1 MRGGA
6 ARAMNI
12 LVADDKPDI
21 LDALQ
26 MILEMAGYEVVTTSD
41 GGEVLHLM
49 HTEHPDLLLL
59 DVWLPGYDGR
69 DLCRQIKGQEALCQI
84 PVLLISAHPDVQQMA
99 AQASADGFVQKP
111 FQMSRLLM
119 TIATAL
125 KQRPC

>member
-1 MRGGA
+1 MK
-6 ARAMNI
+6 I
-12 LVADDKPDI
+12 LVVDDKPDI

-26 MILEMAGYEVVTTSD
+26 MMLEMAGYDVVTTSD
-41 GGEVLHLM
+41 GEKVLYLM

-59 DVWLPGYDGR
+59 DVWLTGCDGR
-69 DLCRQIKGQEALCQI
+69 DLCRQIKGQEALCQV

-99 AQASADGFVQKP
+99 AQASADGFVRKP

-125 KQRPC
+125 KQPPS